1 MPGSAESYEV
11 APASDLGMLVKA
23 AALEAAEEPDTTTT
37 ATIKSVWRHADAS
50 PVVLLSMLLDRY
62 GQKFLT
68 WLPETLKLTLE
79 RDGLAVSNSN
89 WTKIMAII
97 PLMTSPTPWRRWEVF
112 HWTALGLSGTVPN
125 FTYLEEPR
133 LGHLVNAV
141 NVMKVVD
148 PPREFGEEVEKF
160 IAATFRLEAV
170 FYAPAPLT
178 FAQRE
183 LEGTQLHCE
192 NCHALHRDDG
202 ELKCITCGQSRLR
215 RVPFEF
221 AELRDATK
229 QLWDTISSL
238 PLAEAVARLPHDN
251 VGNAVYAL
259 ATNWDWARD
268 QKRAMAAQLRMLRT

>member
-1 MPGSAESYEV
+1 M
-11 APASDLGMLVKA
+11 KTA
-23 AALEAAEEPDTTTT
+23 AVEAAGEPDATTT
-37 ATIKSVWRHADAS
+37 ATPKNIWRQPDAS
-50 PVVLLSMLLDRY
+50 PVVLMSMLLDRY
-62 GQKFLT
+62 GQEVLT

-79 RDGLAVSNSN
+79 RDDVVLSNSN
-89 WTKIMAII
+89 WTKIMAVI

-133 LGHLVNAV
+133 LGHLVNAI
-141 NVMKVVD
+141 NVMKIMD

-170 FYAPAPLT
+170 FYAPPPLA
-178 FAQRE
+178 FVQRE

-202 ELKCITCGQSRLR
+202 ELKCITCEQPRLR

-221 AELRDATK
+221 ADLRDATK
-229 QLWDTISSL
+229 RLWETIRSL
-238 PLAEAVARLPHDN
+238 PLSEAVPRLSNDN
-251 VGNAVYAL
+251 VGNAVYTL

-268 QKRAMAAQLRMLRT
+268 QKRAMAAQLRMLRNM